1 MEFREGRQVTNKAI
15 YIYYYVSTET
25 EDCQVEEKGKRMT
38 DDCQDLMRL
47 GEERV
52 PFDNGV
58 STELWSGP
66 ASLSCQR
73 APTDTKKLTVKM
85 KYIAVQ
91 IYRSAN
97 FWQKRQTF
105 QVASFVCVYQCS

>member
-1 MEFREGRQVTNKAI
+1 
-15 YIYYYVSTET
+15 
-25 EDCQVEEKGKRMT
+25 MT

-73 APTDTKKLTVKM
+73 APTLGSRIDFDPQRNDN
-85 KYIAVQ
+85 Q
-91 IYRSAN
+91 IPKNSGNESDPR
-97 FWQKRQTF
+97 
-105 QVASFVCVYQCS
+105 VPLEPSFRPWGPRT